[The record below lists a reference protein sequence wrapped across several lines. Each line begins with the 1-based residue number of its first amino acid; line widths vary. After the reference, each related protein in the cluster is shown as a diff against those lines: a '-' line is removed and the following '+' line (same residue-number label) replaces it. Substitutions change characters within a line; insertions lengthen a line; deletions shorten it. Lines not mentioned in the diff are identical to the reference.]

1 LSGILKLVNHS
12 RKNRVTNL
20 GECPIQG
27 VIVMRA
33 ETKDDAVFRTAA
45 ATPVLRQCGNFDAPG
60 VEFGDYVIGRLLTDK
75 HGMQPASDGAKFSF
89 FHVGKRLLNGGA
101 PA

>member
-1 LSGILKLVNHS
+1 
-12 RKNRVTNL
+12 
-20 GECPIQG
+20 
-27 VIVMRA
+27 MRA
-33 ETKDDAVFRTAA
+33 ETKNDAIFGIAA
-45 ATPVLRQCGNFDAPG
+45 ATPVLRERGDVNAPG

-101 PA
+101 PAAVDPP